1 MKIIPQT
8 VSKAINA
15 SLGKFD
21 PFRKARGRFLS
32 QMTGRFYGNAKGKDK
47 DDKRASPLN
56 LLHSAVTTLVP
67 NLVYNE
73 PKVKTRTE
81 IILYRQ
87 YSEMLE
93 LATNFLINRIDLRMT
108 LRKAIYD
115 AIFMA
120 GFVKTGLATN
130 DQFLDIE
137 GTTVEIGQPYAERVD
152 PDDIILDPWARDWD
166 EQSFIGNRFRANLDD
181 MLATGLYDPDELTRL
196 SKVDDK
202 KRQASRLDGG
212 EPAGEFMEIQRYID
226 LCEVYFPREQVI
238 VTLPYYVDG
247 RADQFLRIADYN
259 GPSTGPYHMLGF
271 TPVSDN
277 LLPVAPASIW
287 YDLHILG
294 NRIARKLA
302 RQAERLKRV
311 LAYQGEAQEDVEEIA
326 DADDGETVRVSDVG
340 MIKELTFG
348 GAAPESY
355 QWMDWVKRNF
365 SEQAGNIDQ
374 LAGAASDVP
383 TLGQSEMLQA
393 NTSVRLGDM
402 QGMVYHFAAAI
413 ARDLA
418 FYLHTDP
425 LIDLPLTKRT
435 GDGGEQQVFYT
446 PEMREGTFFDYT
458 FKVEPYSMARPD
470 PNMAVRRK
478 LEFAT
483 SVIPAAT
490 QAAMMLGPGFNV
502 GAFLKSMAREVQ
514 LEEAGEWLNDPMI
527 QQWIMQ
533 KIQMSMAT
541 GDPGKAGQQAG
552 VPQQGAAPFNPQQPV
567 PTATGPTGGI
577 TPDTEQNMAQQETS
591 GELQSVNGRSQQSTK
606 SLAAGKI

>member
-1 MKIIPQT
+1 MKIAPDQ
-8 VSKAINA
+8 VSRAVNA
-15 SLGKFD
+15 SFGKFD
-21 PFRKARGRFLS
+21 PFRKARVRFLGQFS
-32 QMTGRFYGNAKGKDK
+32 GRFYGKNAGKDGEDRK
-47 DDKRASPLN
+47 ASPLN
-56 LLHSAVTTLVP
+56 LIHSAATTLVP

-73 PKVKTRTE
+73 PKSKVRTD
-81 IILYRQ
+81 ILIYRQ

-93 LATNFLINRIDLRMT
+93 LACNFLTDRINLRMT
-108 LRKAIYD
+108 LRKTIYD

-120 GFVKTGLATN
+120 GFIKTGIATG
-130 DQFLDIE
+130 DQFLTLD
-137 GTTVEIGQPYAERVD
+137 GVDVQVGQPYADRVD
-152 PDDIILDPWARDWD
+152 PDDIVLDPWARDWD
-166 EQSFIGNRFRANLDD
+166 EQSFIGNRFRSNLDD
-181 MLATGLYDPDELTRL
+181 LLATGLYDPDELNKLADQTEER
-196 SKVDDK
+196 
-202 KRQASRLDGG
+202 KRASNLDGG
-212 EPAGEFMEIQRYID
+212 SPKNEFAELNKYVD
-226 LCEVYFPREQVI
+226 LCEVYFPKEQIV
-238 VTLPYYVDG
+238 VTLPYYQDG
-247 RADQFLRIADYN
+247 KADQFLRIADYE
-259 GPSTGPYHMLGF
+259 GPETGPYNMLGF

-277 LLPVAPASIW
+277 IMPVAPASIW

-311 LAYQGEAQEDVEEIA
+311 LAYQGESQEDVEEIA
-326 DADDGETVRVSDVG
+326 DADDGETVRVQDVNL
-340 MIKELTFG
+340 MKELTFG

-374 LAGAASDVP
+374 LAGQASDVP

-393 NTSVRLGDM
+393 NTSVKLGDM
-402 QGMVYHFAAAI
+402 QGNIYHFTAAVI
-413 ARDLA
+413 RNLA

-435 GDGGEQQVFYT
+435 SDGGEAQVFYT

-514 LEEAGEWLNDPMI
+514 LEEASEWLNDPMI
-527 QQWIMQ
+527 QQWVMQ

-541 GDPGKAGQQAG
+541 GDPGKAGQGAG
-552 VPQQGAAPFNPQQPV
+552 VPVQGGAPPFNPAQPV

-577 TPDTEQNMAQQETS
+577 SPGTEQNMAQQETS
-591 GELQSVNGRSQQSTK
+591 GELQHGRFQPSAK
-606 SLAAGKI
+606 SLAQTGGQ